1 MTSSRGDRGP
11 AVAAALLLLIVAAAA
26 AAAPTPLGA
35 QRAPAAHRGTSPD
48 AVAAPG
54 VTAFSRAASG
64 GPASGGPAA
73 GGPAAGGPA
82 PDEPPIDDALRIGFR
97 AGAYFPNDGKIRD
110 VFGDVFPALGLATVT
125 PVHPNHGRFF
135 PALELFGTRS
145 GKNHFFV
152 VPLTLVG
159 EYQLPAGS
167 GRRNNVPFVRGEAGI
182 AYFDYRIARGG
193 AVVRSRRGG
202 AVGSVDAGVLVST
215 SFRVGAR
222 YRILQHFDGYD
233 FGGVE
238 LYTVIGSFHIL

>member
-1 MTSSRGDRGP
+1 MPARRGDRRP
-11 AVAAALLLLIVAAAA
+11 TVAAVLPLLIAAAAVAAAPAPLRAQQARAATLS
-26 AAAPTPLGA
+26 PTN
-35 QRAPAAHRGTSPD
+35 
-48 AVAAPG
+48 AVAITPG
-54 VTAFSRAASG
+54 TAFSRAALR
-64 GPASGGPAA
+64 PAA
-73 GGPAAGGPA
+73 SDATASDA
-82 PDEPPIDDALRIGFR
+82 PPLAEPIDDALRIGFR
-97 AGAYFPNDGKIRD
+97 AGGYFPNDGKIRD

-182 AYFDYRIARGG
+182 AYFDYRIDHGG
-193 AVVRSRRGG
+193 RVVRSRRGG
-202 AVGSVDAGVLVST
+202 AAASLDAGVLVST

>member
-1 MTSSRGDRGP
+1 MPTRRGDRGP
-11 AVAAALLLLIVAAAA
+11 TVAAVLLLLIAAAAVAAAPAPLRAQQARAA
-26 AAAPTPLGA
+26 T
-35 QRAPAAHRGTSPD
+35 RSSSD
-48 AVAAPG
+48 AVAITPG
-54 VTAFSRAASG
+54 TAFSRAAL
-64 GPASGGPAA
+64 PAA
-73 GGPAAGGPA
+73 SDAAASDTPPIA
-82 PDEPPIDDALRIGFR
+82 EPIDDALRIGFR

-182 AYFDYRIARGG
+182 AYFDYRIARNG

-202 AVGSVDAGVLVST
+202 AAASLDAGVLVST

>member
-1 MTSSRGDRGP
+1 MTTRRDDRGP
-11 AVAAALLLLIVAAAA
+11 TVAAVLLLLIAAAAVAAAPAPLRAQQARAATLSSSNAVAITPGT
-26 AAAPTPLGA
+26 AAPP
-35 QRAPAAHRGTSPD
+35 
-48 AVAAPG
+48 V
-54 VTAFSRAASG
+54 
-64 GPASGGPAA
+64 
-73 GGPAAGGPA
+73 
-82 PDEPPIDDALRIGFR
+82 EEPIDDALRIGFR
-97 AGAYFPNDGKIRD
+97 ASGYFPNDGKIRD

-182 AYFDYRIARGG
+182 AYFDYRIARNG
-193 AVVRSRRGG
+193 AVVQSRRGG
-202 AVGSVDAGVLVST
+202 AAASLDAGVLVST

-238 LYTVIGSFHIL
+238 LYTVIGSLHIL

>member
-1 MTSSRGDRGP
+1 MPIRRGDRAP
-11 AVAAALLLLIVAAAA
+11 TVTAVLLLLIAAAAVAAAPAPLHAQQARAATL
-26 AAAPTPLGA
+26 P
-35 QRAPAAHRGTSPD
+35 SSN
-48 AVAAPG
+48 AVAITPG
-54 VTAFSRAASG
+54 TAFSRAAL
-64 GPASGGPAA
+64 PAA
-73 GGPAAGGPA
+73 GDA
-82 PDEPPIDDALRIGFR
+82 PPIAEPIEEPIDDALRIGFR
-97 AGAYFPNDGKIRD
+97 AGGYFPNDGKIRD

-182 AYFDYRIARGG
+182 AYFDYRIARNG

-202 AVGSVDAGVLVST
+202 AAASVDAGVLVST

>member
-1 MTSSRGDRGP
+1 MPTRRGDP
-11 AVAAALLLLIVAAAA
+11 APTVAAVLLLLIAAAAVAAAPAPLRAQQARAA
-26 AAAPTPLGA
+26 TL
-35 QRAPAAHRGTSPD
+35 RSSD
-48 AVAAPG
+48 AVAIPPG
-54 VTAFSRAASG
+54 TAFSRTPLPAASD
-64 GPASGGPAA
+64 
-73 GGPAAGGPA
+73 A
-82 PDEPPIDDALRIGFR
+82 PRTAEPIEAPIDDALRIGFR
-97 AGAYFPNDGKIRD
+97 AGGYFPNDGKIRD

-182 AYFDYRIARGG
+182 AYFDYRIARNGV
-193 AVVRSRRGG
+193 VVRSRRGG
-202 AVGSVDAGVLVST
+202 AAASVDAGVLVST
-215 SFRVGAR
+215 SFRIGAR

>member
-1 MTSSRGDRGP
+1 MPTCRGDRAP
-11 AVAAALLLLIVAAAA
+11 TVTAVLLLLIAAAAVAAAPAPLRAQQARAATL
-26 AAAPTPLGA
+26 P
-35 QRAPAAHRGTSPD
+35 SSN
-48 AVAAPG
+48 AVAITPG
-54 VTAFSRAASG
+54 TAFSRAAL
-64 GPASGGPAA
+64 PAA
-73 GGPAAGGPA
+73 SDA
-82 PDEPPIDDALRIGFR
+82 PPIEEPIDDALRIGVR
-97 AGAYFPNDGKIRD
+97 AGGYFPNDGKIRD

-182 AYFDYRIARGG
+182 AYFDYRIARNG

-202 AVGSVDAGVLVST
+202 AAASLDAGVLVST
-215 SFRVGAR
+215 SFRIGAR